1 MHLVCGIRTETPPC
15 QSQTLLHVRCYSV
28 SAWTKGPWII
38 NTNISAWSLRVREFM
53 MKDSN
58 PASCLRYTAGTAMH
72 RALTFRR
79 SAYVI

>member
-1 MHLVCGIRTETPPC
+1 M
-15 QSQTLLHVRCYSV
+15 
-28 SAWTKGPWII
+28 I
-38 NTNISAWSLRVREFM
+38 NTDISAWRWYVRGFM

-79 SAYVI
+79 SAYVT